1 MSFAA
6 LARCRRSR
14 SFGTAISALLLVA
27 FANCAYAAPTGP
39 SIKPSV
45 VDFAPPPI
53 DAAFERGLVVLKQSA
68 GLRETNP
75 AVVLG
80 AWTPGLCLLIGFR
93 TDIGSKQFVH
103 LVEVTTLDPLTKDA
117 RGRTN
122 VPPPIV
128 HFMKFTGTN
137 QLQPKPRTH
146 VFKTAGYPVRVRLH
160 DAEGRFLKESREFLP
175 WEFLTNGLVD
185 VCSAIREAGRL
196 TATNGIL
203 MLAGKT
209 NVLTVEWLNALE
221 IRAARGGLALGG
233 LFGVIGDTDALEE
246 VRSHATA
253 VVRPPNFLKALFE
266 LKLDIQLDPKFE
278 QATELPPGGRV
289 WFPLTLRQGERVLTQ
304 VDFIA
309 GPTAGAW
316 FLTSGVQALRAT
328 HPVKTD
334 RRMLAQVLAVGTVP
348 LPVTVENPADKR

>member
-6 LARCRRSR
+6 LARCSRGRSL
-14 SFGTAISALLLVA
+14 GAAAGALLLAA
-27 FANCAYAAPTGP
+27 FATGAFAAPASP
-39 SIKPSV
+39 SIKPPA

-53 DAAFERGLVVLKQSA
+53 DASFARGLPLVKAAA
-68 GLRETNP
+68 GLIETNS
-75 AVVLG
+75 AAVLG
-80 AWTPGLCLLIGFR
+80 KWTPGLCMLIGFR

-122 VPPPIV
+122 VPPPII

-137 QLQPKPRTH
+137 QLQPRPRTH
-146 VFKTAGYPVRVRLH
+146 VFRTVGYPVRVRLRN
-160 DAEGRFLKESREFLP
+160 AEGKLLKESREFLP

-185 VCSAIREAGRL
+185 VCSAIRAAGRL
-196 TATNGIL
+196 SATNGIL
-203 MLAGKT
+203 TLAGTT
-209 NVLTVEWLNALE
+209 NDLTVEWLNALE

-246 VRSHATA
+246 VRSHAMS

-278 QATELPPGGRV
+278 RAVELSPGGRM

-304 VDFIA
+304 VEFVADS
-309 GPTAGAW
+309 TEGAW
-316 FLTSGVQALRAT
+316 FLTSGVRALRAT

-334 RRMLAQVLAVGTVP
+334 RRMLAQVLAVGMVP
-348 LPVTVENPADKR
+348 VSSISDNPAEKH